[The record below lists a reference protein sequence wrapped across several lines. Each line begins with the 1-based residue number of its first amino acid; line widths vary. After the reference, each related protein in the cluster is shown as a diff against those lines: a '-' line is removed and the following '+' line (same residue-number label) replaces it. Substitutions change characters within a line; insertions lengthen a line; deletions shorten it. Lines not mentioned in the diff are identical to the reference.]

1 MSPARAALEASELF
15 GSMPPE
21 VLDDLGHLMSR
32 ASFAAGE
39 TVFRQG
45 EPGDRMIVLD
55 AGRLE
60 TQLAVPG
67 REPLRLSSVEPGQ
80 VVGELSLLGD
90 GVRTATVHATAP
102 STGWTLERTAFDV
115 LRNDVQRAASVV
127 ARALGLL
134 AVKRLN
140 RLYRRWADQ
149 VTGEP
154 TPPNAQDYART
165 APADPHDEAFLAG
178 TLFFQDFN
186 PDELGAVTSGL
197 RCVEVA
203 RGSVLMARGE
213 RPAALW
219 IVARGAVETTVRGA
233 GAARPLRLAGPGRA
247 IGHVGLLDQ
256 VPVVER
262 IESRARE
269 RAVLL
274 VVPWP
279 RVWDLLNAEDRASR
293 RFAAALWTDTVRALQ
308 HGERPLARLSATGG
322 DTAGP
327 TAPQPAGFGHARGA
341 PTDPAQVGARSRAR
355 SGW

>member
-1 MSPARAALEASELF
+1 MSTARAVLEASELF
-15 GSMPPE
+15 GSMPSD
-21 VLDDLGHLMSR
+21 VLEDLGRLMSR
-32 ASFAAGE
+32 ASFPAGE
-39 TVFRQG
+39 TVFQQG

-80 VVGELSLLGD
+80 VVGELSLLGG
-90 GVRTATVHATAP
+90 GVRTATVHATET
-102 STGWTLERTAFDV
+102 STGWALERTAFDV
-115 LRNDVQRAASVV
+115 LRNDAHRAASVV

-134 AVKRLN
+134 AVERLN

-154 TPPNAQDYART
+154 TPAEVQNGEGAV
-165 APADPHDEAFLAG
+165 PAEPHDEAFLAG
-178 TLFFQDFN
+178 TLFFEDFN
-186 PDELGAVTSGL
+186 PNEFRAVTAEL

-203 RGSVLMARGE
+203 RGTVVVPCGE
-213 RPAALW
+213 RPSTLW
-219 IVARGAVETTVRGA
+219 IVARGAVATSIRGSET
-233 GAARPLRLAGPGRA
+233 ARPLRLAGPGRA
-247 IGHVGLLDQ
+247 IGHIGLLEES
-256 VPVVER
+256 PLVER

-279 RVWDLLNAEDRASR
+279 RVWELLKAEDRASR

-308 HGERPLARLSATGG
+308 HGERPLARLSATSRGPATPVPQRRARQAEA
-322 DTAGP
+322 DTATGLRERWRR
-327 TAPQPAGFGHARGA
+327 T
-341 PTDPAQVGARSRAR
+341 
-355 SGW
+355 

>member
-1 MSPARAALEASELF
+1 VSTARAALEASELF
-15 GSMPPE
+15 GSMPSG
-21 VLDDLGHLMSR
+21 VLDDLSHLMSR
-32 ASFAAGE
+32 ASFAAGQ

-45 EPGDRMIVLD
+45 EPGDRMIVLE

-60 TQLAVPG
+60 TELAVPG

-134 AVKRLN
+134 AVERLD
-140 RLYRRWADQ
+140 RLHRRWADQ

-154 TPPNAQDYART
+154 TPADLQDEAS
-165 APADPHDEAFLAG
+165 ASPADPHDEAFLAE

-186 PDELGAVTSGL
+186 PDELAAVTAGL
-197 RCVEVA
+197 RCAEVA
-203 RGSVLMARGE
+203 RGTVLVPRGE

-233 GAARPLRLAGPGRA
+233 DTARPLRLAGPGRA

-256 VPVVER
+256 APVVER

-279 RVWDLLNAEDRASR
+279 RVWELLNAEDRASR

-308 HGERPLARLSATGG
+308 HGERPLARLTATGG
-322 DTAGP
+322 DPADL
-327 TAPQPAGFGHARGA
+327 TAPQPAGFGRARGA
-341 PTDPAQVGARSRAR
+341 PTGPAQVGAPSRAR
-355 SGW
+355 TGC